1 MVAVLVA
8 GLTATGPAAV
18 FHLDRVRLRNMQEEG
33 ARRSQAILSVL
44 EQPGAGLGSLNAI
57 STLAAAAAALFTLLI
72 ALDLAASPASGAAL
86 AIGVL
91 TGTLLVQ
98 TIGRTIAEARP
109 EQTALAIQL
118 PLHLTAMLLAPVVR
132 PFVGLERAGL
142 AKLGVSR
149 PNDPHAAEEQLRQLL
164 DPSESTGVLEREE
177 REMIHGVIELSL
189 VPAREVMVPRVYVT
203 SVNVD
208 ATIGDALDVV
218 VSSGHSRLPMFDGSV
233 DRVCGVVYAKDI
245 LKHLRTGHLD
255 DPVRPLAREPYFVPE
270 VKKVDELLQ
279 ELQQRRVHIAI
290 VVDEY
295 GGTAGLIT
303 IEDLIEEIVGEIRD
317 EYDVAEEEPVLVIS
331 AQEALVDGR
340 ATIRDINDRFSLDL
354 PDDESDTVG
363 GLVYQQVGHI
373 PVEGDQVQVDG
384 CILTVT
390 ATQGRRIRKVRLTL
404 GAAASE
410 V

>member
-1 MVAVLVA
+1 MLVA
-8 GLTATGPAAV
+8 GLTAAGQAAI
-18 FHLDRVRLRNMQEEG
+18 FHVNRVRLRNMQESG
-33 ARRSQAILSVL
+33 VKRSQAILNVL
-44 EQPGAGLGSLNAI
+44 EQPGSGLGSLNAI
-57 STLAAAAAALFTLLI
+57 STMAVAAVALFTVLI
-72 ALDLAASPASGAAL
+72 ALDLASSLASVAAL

-91 TGTLLVQ
+91 IALLLVQ

-109 EQTALAIQL
+109 EQTALVIQF
-118 PLHLTAMLLAPVVR
+118 PLRLAALLLAPVVR
-132 PFVGLERAGL
+132 PCVSLERAGL
-142 AKLGVSR
+142 AKLGVTR

-164 DPSESTGVLEREE
+164 DPSESEGMLEREE
-177 REMIHGVIELSL
+177 RQMIHGVIELSL
-189 VPAREVMVPRVYVT
+189 VPVREVMVPRVYVT
-203 SVNVD
+203 GVNVD
-208 ATIGDALDVV
+208 ATIGEALDVV

-255 DPVRPLAREPYFVPE
+255 DPVRPLARDPYFVPE

-279 ELQQRRVHIAI
+279 ELQHRRVHIAI

-331 AQEALVDGR
+331 EQEALVDGR
-340 ATIRDINDRFSLDL
+340 ASIREINDRFSLDL

-373 PVEGDQVQVDG
+373 PAEGDQVHVDG
-384 CILTVT
+384 CVLTVT
-390 ATQGRRIRKVRLTL
+390 ATQGRRIRKVRLTM
-404 GAAASE
+404 GAAVPE
-410 V
+410 E